1 MRGGVGPGDGAMSD
15 TPRTDSMEPY
25 GPPYCGDG
33 AILVHVPKTFARQL
47 ERELGAARPRSRLWS
62 GLWRSSTRLRSIADR
77 RKTGSTTVAYER
89 S

>member
-1 MRGGVGPGDGAMSD
+1 MSD

-47 ERELGAARPRSRLWS
+47 ERELGAAKAQIAALERALEKFDEAEEYRRQAEG
-62 GLWRSSTRLRSIADR
+62 GLHNCGA
-77 RKTGSTTVAYER
+77 
-89 S
+89 